1 LDSQYATYGPSKLFN
16 ESLKIMTA
24 VVAARKAPRNAPP
37 SNLANL
43 SRMVRNA
50 FTMDPAAS
58 RHLENT
64 FVEVHLNSRIWMV

>member
-1 LDSQYATYGPSKLFN
+1 
-16 ESLKIMTA
+16 MTA